1 MVARKTRKRG
11 SSKRSG
17 TIDVRSP
24 SAVKSFEK
32 LLSQGP
38 LTLVLIYADWCGACH
53 RFRDEVW
60 SNLTQLKN
68 ATVNRAAVRDDMLT
82 KTSLANVEKK
92 FYPTLLLVG
101 PDKKPATFPSE
112 EGGTTNAMPRKET
125 LEEDRE
131 ALTTLVNS
139 PNIGRSPSM
148 PTMSV
153 KPMSEVA
160 RSVTPGKSP
169 FENQAK
175 TVNVLPVP
183 NLEEPATT
191 EPTGPSFSPAMPPD
205 VGADLV
211 ASQSKA
217 RTASQALTS
226 TELTQKGGRLL
237 RAIRNTTASLRS
249 MLRMRHTTARRDR
262 KTRRNRRR

>member
-1 MVARKTRKRG
+1 
-11 SSKRSG
+11 
-17 TIDVRSP
+17 
-24 SAVKSFEK
+24 VKSFENM
-32 LLSQGP
+32 LSQGP

-68 ATVNRAAVRDDMLT
+68 ATVNRAAVRDDMLA
-82 KTSLANVEKK
+82 KTSLSNVEKK

-101 PDKKPATFPSE
+101 TDKKPATFPSE

-183 NLEEPATT
+183 TLEEPATT
-191 EPTGPSFSPAMPPD
+191 EPTGPSFAPAMPPD

-237 RAIRNTTASLRS
+237 KAIRNTTASLRA
-249 MLRMRHTTARRDR
+249 MLRMRHTSTRRDR